1 MRCGCTLCSMITK
14 QQDRAPRR
22 TYHTYN
28 LIPVN
33 TVYTQPLT
41 FFHASLLLREKKCR
55 CCSWESCKM
64 APYSSFHKC
73 TSSDCDKQTCMRDW
87 NGGQKI
93 IQPLVQEVIEAA
105 GHLCLFLS
113 KFHCELNY
121 IEFFPRHV
129 EKTPSQPM

>member
-1 MRCGCTLCSMITK
+1 MRCGCTLCPVVTK
-14 QQDRAPRR
+14 QQNHAPRR

-33 TVYTQPLT
+33 TVYTQ
-41 FFHASLLLREKKCR
+41 AINVLLSFPSAMRKKKEG
-55 CCSWESCKM
+55 CCLWESCKM

-73 TSSDCDKQTCMRDW
+73 ASSDCGKQTCMRDW

-105 GHLCLFLS
+105 GHLCLFLP

-121 IEFFPRHV
+121 IEFF
-129 EKTPSQPM
+129 